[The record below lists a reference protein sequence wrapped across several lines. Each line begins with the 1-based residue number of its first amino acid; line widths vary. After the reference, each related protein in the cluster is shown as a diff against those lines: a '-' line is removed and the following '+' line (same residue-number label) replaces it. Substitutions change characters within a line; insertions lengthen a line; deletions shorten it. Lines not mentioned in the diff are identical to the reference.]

1 MSRSYK
7 KAIFKS
13 KDRFNEVYNKVTRKR
28 NKTLLKKYYD
38 DEDLQ
43 FKLQRELVNDY
54 NICDLVDM
62 PEYWE
67 VKTPE
72 GKKWLKKFRRK

>member
-54 NICDLVDM
+54 DICDLIYR
-62 PEYWE
+62 PEYLE
-67 VKTPE
+67 TKTME
-72 GKKWLKKFRRK
+72 SKKWLEKIRRK